1 MADEQSAENT
11 QDTSETPDI
20 DALQAKIT
28 ELTEANMALTEERD
42 GYQATLQLAQDDV
55 TAKEQ
60 ALSELTNTLTAKEQA
75 FTELSNMRTK
85 ENMLIDAGLPRTLAA
100 NITGETKED
109 WEKSVKV
116 FSDLKASGEKP
127 KRDPAQSA
135 DNTPTSDPST
145 FAREFFASFFN
156 D

>member
-1 MADEQSAENT
+1 MADEPATLGT
-11 QDTSETPDI
+11 QDTPKTPETPDI
-20 DALQAKIT
+20 DALQAQIA
-28 ELTEANMALTEERD
+28 ELTEANAALTKSNEALTTERD
-42 GYQATLQLAQDDV
+42 ELQGSLQLSQDDV

-60 ALSELTNTLTAKEQA
+60 ALTEFANT
-75 FTELSNMRTK
+75 RTK
-85 ENMLIDAGLPRTLAA
+85 ENLLIDAGLPRTLAA

-145 FAREFFASFFN
+145 FAREFFANFF